1 MKTLISLLLSL
12 TASTALATPIP
23 QNPVQVNDNAMLQI
37 VAADAQ
43 FELLAEGFRWAEGPV
58 VDPKTGD
65 VLFSDVPENKVWR
78 WSERPEHQGLSLY
91 LQPSGYSKLT
101 DEPNLGEGSNGLIF
115 NQQGQ
120 LVLAQHG
127 DRRLALL
134 TGVDNGKPQYRTLV
148 TRYQQQLLNS
158 PNDVVQHQSGAYYF
172 TDPPYGLK
180 NSDDSAQKQLKFNG
194 VYRYQPGEPLQLLS
208 DALTRPNGLAFSPDQ
223 QFLYVA
229 NSDPQ
234 AAQWWRFALKPDGS
248 AGAAELFFDATA
260 KVATDAGLPDGLKV
274 LKSGHLLATGPGG
287 VWVFDSKASHLGTIR
302 TGVAAANVALS
313 PDQRWLYVTASSY
326 LLRIRLQVQ

>member
-1 MKTLISLLLSL
+1 MKFVCLFAASL
-12 TASTALATPIP
+12 TATAAVAASI
-23 QNPVQVNDNAMLQI
+23 QKDPVQVNDPAMLQI

-58 VDPKTGD
+58 VEPKTGA
-65 VLFSDVPENKVWR
+65 VLFSDVPQNTVWR
-78 WSERPEHQGLSLY
+78 WQPGKGASPY
-91 LQPSGYSKLT
+91 LQPSGYSQLNQ
-101 DEPNLGEGSNGLIF
+101 EENLGEGSNGLIF

-127 DRRLALL
+127 DRRLALFN
-134 TGVDNGKPQYRTLV
+134 GIKDGKPGYQTLV
-148 TRYQQQLLNS
+148 TAYQGKALNS
-158 PNDVVQHQSGAYYF
+158 PNDLVQHSSGAYYF

-180 NSDDSAQKQLKFNG
+180 NADQSAQKQLSFNG
-194 VYRYQPGEPLQLLS
+194 VYRFEPGKPLQLLT
-208 DALTRPNGLAFSPDQ
+208 DKLTRPNGLAFSPDQ

-234 AAQWWRFALKPDGS
+234 AAQWWRYPVKPDGTL
-248 AGAAELFFDATA
+248 GAAELFFDATD
-260 KVATDAGLPDGLKV
+260 KVATEAGLPDGLKV

-287 VWVFDSKASHLGTIR
+287 VWLFDAKAHHLGTIR

-313 PDQRWLYVTASSY
+313 PDQQWLYVTASST
-326 LLRIRLQVQ
+326 LLRIRLKAPSV